1 MEYVGILTQQS
12 RNNFR
17 SVLLLCLF
25 PCLVV
30 GLVYL
35 FCYLY
40 VWFSLSGRGYPAAE
54 LFPYANY
61 YFVHWAPYALGGV
74 ALWFVIAYFANVQM
88 IQSATGAKP
97 LDRKDNKRV

>member
-54 LFPYANY
+54 LFPYAPTPIIISSIG
-61 YFVHWAPYALGGV
+61 HRTP
-74 ALWFVIAYFANVQM
+74 
-88 IQSATGAKP
+88 SAAWLSGSSSPISPTS
-97 LDRKDNKRV
+97 R